1 MCLDTSVCYISVCV
15 SISVSACVFLCVSV
29 LCACISVFCIFLSLC
44 ACISGSIVLDVM
56 LPFIEDMKSFY
67 TERNLNP
74 KAACLK
80 RREEEKIGEDAPEK
94 RMAMGSL
101 SEGSKRGNRRAPA
114 SNSRR
119 G

>member
-1 MCLDTSVCYISVCV
+1 MKITNHGLNFS
-15 SISVSACVFLCVSV
+15 FLPE
-29 LCACISVFCIFLSLC
+29 LSL
-44 ACISGSIVLDVM
+44 IS
-56 LPFIEDMKSFY
+56 
-67 TERNLNP
+67 ERNLNP

-80 RREEEKIGEDAPEK
+80 RREEEKIGDDTPEK

-114 SNSRR
+114 TNSRR

>member
-1 MCLDTSVCYISVCV
+1 MLYACIHERVFT
-15 SISVSACVFLCVSV
+15 SACVFVCKRIMYVYQRIFS
-29 LCACISVFCIFLSLC
+29 ISLSLC
-44 ACISGSIVLDVM
+44 ADINHSFILDIT
-56 LPFIEDMKSFY
+56 LPFIKEMNSVY
-67 TERNLNP
+67 AERNLNP

-80 RREEEKIGEDAPEK
+80 RREEEKIGEDTPEK

-119 G
+119 GW